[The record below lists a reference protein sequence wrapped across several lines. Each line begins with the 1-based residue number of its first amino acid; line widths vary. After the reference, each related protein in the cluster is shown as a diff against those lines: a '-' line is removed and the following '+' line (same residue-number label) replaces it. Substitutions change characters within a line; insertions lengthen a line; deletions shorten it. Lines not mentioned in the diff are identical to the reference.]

1 MKCLIRRAIV
11 TDAAGACDVVRRSI
25 SELCVE
31 DHQGDQT
38 TIDAWIANQTVPNF
52 ESWIR
57 SNSTIALVAEGARC
71 ARTARA
77 AHDPAAGVAAT
88 VP

>member
-38 TIDAWIANQTVPNF
+38 TIDAWIANKTVPNF

-57 SNSTIALVAEGARC
+57 SNSTIAFVAEGTESYRE
-71 ARTARA
+71 RRR
-77 AHDPAAGVAAT
+77 PNLLNQAT
-88 VP
+88 SACS